1 MGKKFFLEEVVDY
14 TFKKYKDFRKLSI
27 VFPNRRAGL
36 YFQKAL
42 SKKNDTTLWSPK
54 VQTIEEF
61 VQEHVDIKI
70 SDDLADQIN
79 LNYLLYN
86 VLEKHQSKEYKASFD
101 EFYYWGQILI
111 KDFDDVD
118 LSLKNE
124 AKIFKLIKNQKE
136 IEDSFNFLE
145 KENYEK
151 IKSFWNKFF
160 PKMSINQKNFNN
172 TWKILLDVYRD
183 YKKILIKN
191 NLSYKGLVFKEFLKK
206 IDSGI
211 IDKTRNYLFV
221 EIIGKIKF

>member
-1 MGKKFFLEEVVDY
+1 MDKKFFLEEVVDY
-14 TFKKYKDFRKLSI
+14 TFKKYIDFRKLSI

-42 SKKNDTTLWSPK
+42 SKKNDSTLWSPK
-54 VQTIEEF
+54 VQTIEDF

-124 AKIFKLIKNQKE
+124 AKIFKLIKNQ
-136 IEDSFNFLE
+136 
-145 KENYEK
+145 
-151 IKSFWNKFF
+151 
-160 PKMSINQKNFNN
+160 
-172 TWKILLDVYRD
+172 
-183 YKKILIKN
+183 
-191 NLSYKGLVFKEFLKK
+191 
-206 IDSGI
+206 
-211 IDKTRNYLFV
+211 
-221 EIIGKIKF
+221 

>member
-1 MGKKFFLEEVVDY
+1 M
-14 TFKKYKDFRKLSI
+14 
-27 VFPNRRAGL
+27 
-36 YFQKAL
+36 
-42 SKKNDTTLWSPK
+42 WSPK

-160 PKMSINQKNFNN
+160 QKCLS
-172 TWKILLDVYRD
+172 TKR
-183 YKKILIKN
+183 ILI
-191 NLSYKGLVFKEFLKK
+191 
-206 IDSGI
+206 IH
-211 IDKTRNYLFV
+211 
-221 EIIGKIKF
+221 GKFY